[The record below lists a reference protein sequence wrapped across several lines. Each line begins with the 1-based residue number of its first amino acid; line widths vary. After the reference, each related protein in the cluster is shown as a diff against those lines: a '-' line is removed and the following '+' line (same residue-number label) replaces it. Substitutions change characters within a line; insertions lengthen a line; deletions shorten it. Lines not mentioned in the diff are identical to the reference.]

1 MENELMHWGIKGM
14 HWGIRRY
21 QNKDGS
27 LTPAGK
33 KRYDKEMAKLK
44 EEEKIAKNKLRT
56 QAKLNKLDEKRKEIE
71 ALKKGKTLST
81 ESQKTSKPSVKDM
94 SDDELKRV
102 VTRMQLEQQY
112 KKLNP
117 EQVSAGKRLVD
128 KVVKDVVAP
137 AATEVGKQVLKE
149 AMTKAVRSA
158 SADASKNDDATK
170 KKKN

>member
-14 HWGIRRY
+14 KWGVRRY

-71 ALKKGKTLST
+71 ALKSGKPIAKST
-81 ESQKTSKPSVKDM
+81 KQHSKPSVKDM
-94 SDDELKRV
+94 SDEELRQTV
-102 VTRMQLEQQY
+102 NRLLMEQQY
-112 KKLNP
+112 AKLNP
-117 EQVSAGKRLVD
+117 QQVSAGQKFVK
-128 KVVKDVVAP
+128 KVMNDVVVP
-137 AATEVGKQVLKE
+137 AATEVGKNVLKD
-149 AMTKAVRSA
+149 AMTKAAKNA
-158 SADASKNDDATK
+158 SEASKK
-170 KKKN
+170 KQN

>member
-14 HWGIRRY
+14 KWGVRRY

-71 ALKKGKTLST
+71 ALKSGKPIAKST
-81 ESQKTSKPSVKDM
+81 KHPSKPSVKDM
-94 SDDELKRV
+94 SDEELRQTV
-102 VTRMQLEQQY
+102 NRLLMEQQY
-112 KKLNP
+112 AKLNP
-117 EQVSAGKRLVD
+117 QQVSAGQKFVK
-128 KVVKDVVAP
+128 KVMNDVVAP
-137 AATEVGKQVLKE
+137 AATEVGKNVLKD
-149 AMTKAVRSA
+149 AMTKAVKNA
-158 SADASKNDDATK
+158 SEASKK
-170 KKKN
+170 KQN

>member
-14 HWGIRRY
+14 KWGVRRY

-71 ALKKGKTLST
+71 ALKSGKPIAKST
-81 ESQKTSKPSVKDM
+81 KKSSKPSVKDM
-94 SDDELKRV
+94 SDEELRQTV
-102 VTRMQLEQQY
+102 NRLLMEQQY
-112 KKLNP
+112 AKLNP
-117 EQVSAGKRLVD
+117 QQVSAGQKFVK
-128 KVVKDVVAP
+128 KVMNDVVAP
-137 AATEVGKQVLKE
+137 AATEVGKNVLKD
-149 AMTKAVRSA
+149 AMTKAVKNA
-158 SADASKNDDATK
+158 SEASKK
-170 KKKN
+170 KQN

>member
-14 HWGIRRY
+14 KWGVRRY

-71 ALKKGKTLST
+71 ALKSGKPIAKST
-81 ESQKTSKPSVKDM
+81 KQHSKPSVKDM
-94 SDDELKRV
+94 SDEELRQTV
-102 VTRMQLEQQY
+102 NRLLMEQQY
-112 KKLNP
+112 SKLNP
-117 EQVSAGKRLVD
+117 QQVSAGQKFVK
-128 KVVKDVVAP
+128 KVMNDVVAP
-137 AATEVGKQVLKE
+137 AATEVGKNVLKD
-149 AMTKAVRSA
+149 AMTKAVKNA
-158 SADASKNDDATK
+158 SEASKK
-170 KKKN
+170 KQN

>member
-14 HWGIRRY
+14 KWGVRRY

-71 ALKKGKTLST
+71 ALKRGKPITKST
-81 ESQKTSKPSVKDM
+81 KRPSKPSVKDM
-94 SDDELKRV
+94 SDEELRQTV
-102 VTRMQLEQQY
+102 NRLLMEQQY
-112 KKLNP
+112 AKLNP
-117 EQVSAGKRLVD
+117 QQVSAGQKFVK
-128 KVVKDVVAP
+128 KVMNDVVAP
-137 AATEVGKQVLKE
+137 AATEVGKNVLKD
-149 AMTKAVRSA
+149 AMTKAVKNA
-158 SADASKNDDATK
+158 SEASKK
-170 KKKN
+170 KQN

>member
-14 HWGIRRY
+14 KWGVRRY

-71 ALKKGKTLST
+71 ALKSGKPIAKST
-81 ESQKTSKPSVKDM
+81 KQHSKPSVKDM
-94 SDDELKRV
+94 SDEELRQTV
-102 VTRMQLEQQY
+102 NRLLMEQQY
-112 KKLNP
+112 AKLNP
-117 EQVSAGKRLVD
+117 QQVSAGQKFVK
-128 KVVKDVVAP
+128 KVMNDVVTP
-137 AATEVGKQVLKE
+137 AATEVGKNVLKD
-149 AMTKAVRSA
+149 AMTKAVKNA
-158 SADASKNDDATK
+158 SEASKK
-170 KKKN
+170 K

>member
-14 HWGIRRY
+14 KWGVRRY

-71 ALKKGKTLST
+71 ALKRGKPIAKST
-81 ESQKTSKPSVKDM
+81 KQHSKPSVKDM
-94 SDDELKRV
+94 SDEELRQTV
-102 VTRMQLEQQY
+102 NRLLMEQQY
-112 KKLNP
+112 AKLNP
-117 EQVSAGKRLVD
+117 QQVSAGQKFVK
-128 KVVKDVVAP
+128 KVMNDVVAP
-137 AATEVGKQVLKE
+137 AATEVGKNVLKD
-149 AMTKAVRSA
+149 AMTKAVKNA
-158 SADASKNDDATK
+158 SETSK
-170 KKKN
+170 KKQN

>member
-14 HWGIRRY
+14 KWGVRRY

-71 ALKKGKTLST
+71 ALKSGKFIAKST
-81 ESQKTSKPSVKDM
+81 KQHSKPSVKDM
-94 SDDELKRV
+94 SDEELRQTV
-102 VTRMQLEQQY
+102 NRLLMEQQY
-112 KKLNP
+112 AKLNP
-117 EQVSAGKRLVD
+117 QQVSAGQKFVK
-128 KVVKDVVAP
+128 KVMNDVVAP
-137 AATEVGKQVLKE
+137 AATEVGKNVLKD
-149 AMTKAVRSA
+149 AMTKAVKNA
-158 SADASKNDDATK
+158 SEASKK
-170 KKKN
+170 KQN

>member
-14 HWGIRRY
+14 KWGVRRY

-71 ALKKGKTLST
+71 ALKSGKPIAKST
-81 ESQKTSKPSVKDM
+81 KQPSKPSVKDM
-94 SDDELKRV
+94 SDEELRQTV
-102 VTRMQLEQQY
+102 NRLLMEQQY
-112 KKLNP
+112 AKLNP
-117 EQVSAGKRLVD
+117 QQVSAGQKFVK
-128 KVVKDVVAP
+128 KVMNDVVAP
-137 AATEVGKQVLKE
+137 AATEVGKNVLKD
-149 AMTKAVRSA
+149 AMTKAVKNA
-158 SADASKNDDATK
+158 SDPSK
-170 KKKN
+170 KKQN

>member
-14 HWGIRRY
+14 KWGVRRY

-71 ALKKGKTLST
+71 ALKRGKPIAKST
-81 ESQKTSKPSVKDM
+81 KQNSKPSVKDM
-94 SDDELKRV
+94 SDEELRQTV
-102 VTRMQLEQQY
+102 NRLLMEQQY
-112 KKLNP
+112 AKLNP
-117 EQVSAGKRLVD
+117 QQVSAGQKFVK
-128 KVVKDVVAP
+128 KVMNDVVAP
-137 AATEVGKQVLKE
+137 AATEVGKNVLKD
-149 AMTKAVRSA
+149 AMTKAVKNA
-158 SADASKNDDATK
+158 SEASKK
-170 KKKN
+170 KQN

>member
-14 HWGIRRY
+14 KWGVRRY

-71 ALKKGKTLST
+71 ALKSGKPIAKSIK
-81 ESQKTSKPSVKDM
+81 QHSKPSVKDM
-94 SDDELKRV
+94 SDEELRQTV
-102 VTRMQLEQQY
+102 NRLLMEQQY
-112 KKLNP
+112 AKLNP
-117 EQVSAGKRLVD
+117 QQVSAGQKFVK
-128 KVVKDVVAP
+128 KVMNDVVAP
-137 AATEVGKQVLKE
+137 AATEVGKNVLKD
-149 AMTKAVRSA
+149 AMTKAVKNA
-158 SADASKNDDATK
+158 SEASKK
-170 KKKN
+170 KQN

>member
-14 HWGIRRY
+14 KWGVRRY

-71 ALKKGKTLST
+71 ALKRGKPIVKST
-81 ESQKTSKPSVKDM
+81 KKPSKPSVKDM
-94 SDDELKRV
+94 SDEELRQTV
-102 VTRMQLEQQY
+102 NRLLMEQQY
-112 KKLNP
+112 AKLNP
-117 EQVSAGKRLVD
+117 QQVSAGQKFVK
-128 KVVKDVVAP
+128 KVMNDVVAP
-137 AATEVGKQVLKE
+137 AATEVGKNVLKD
-149 AMTKAVRSA
+149 AMTKAVKNA
-158 SADASKNDDATK
+158 SEASKK
-170 KKKN
+170 K

>member
-14 HWGIRRY
+14 KWGVRRY

-71 ALKKGKTLST
+71 ALKSGKPIAKST
-81 ESQKTSKPSVKDM
+81 KQHSKPSVKDM
-94 SDDELKRV
+94 SDEELRQ
-102 VTRMQLEQQY
+102 TLNRLLMEQQY
-112 KKLNP
+112 AKLNP
-117 EQVSAGKRLVD
+117 QQVSAGQKFVK
-128 KVVKDVVAP
+128 KVMNDVVAP
-137 AATEVGKQVLKE
+137 AATEVGKNVLKD
-149 AMTKAVRSA
+149 AMTKAVKNA
-158 SADASKNDDATK
+158 SETSK
-170 KKKN
+170 KKQN